1 MLSLDQVRELSQDYN
16 VIPISKRLFAG
27 TETPL
32 GIYQKL
38 CDQRPNTFLLESAE
52 QGVWGRYSFIGVR
65 SRGQLIADETSVTWT
80 SEHSALPAAIYPKI
94 HLMPSK
100 RCSPAGTLRRWISR

>member
-1 MLSLDQVRELSQDYN
+1 MLSLDQVRDLAKTYN

-38 CDQRPNTFLLESAE
+38 CDQSANTFLLESAE
-52 QGVWGRYSFIGVR
+52 QGVWGRYSF
-65 SRGQLIADETSVTWT
+65 T
-80 SEHSALPAAIYPKI
+80 
-94 HLMPSK
+94 
-100 RCSPAGTLRRWISR
+100 

>member
-1 MLSLDQVRELSQDYN
+1 MLSIDQVRELSQDYN

-38 CDQRPNTFLLESAE
+38 CDQRPNTFLLESA
-52 QGVWGRYSFIGVR
+52 
-65 SRGQLIADETSVTWT
+65 
-80 SEHSALPAAIYPKI
+80 
-94 HLMPSK
+94 
-100 RCSPAGTLRRWISR
+100 